1 MLGERVA
8 GKYQLRKLLG
18 SGAMGAVYEG
28 VHLDIGKRLA
38 IKLIHPEYCESPEV
52 VARFRREARAASAV
66 DSDYIVQIYD
76 FGRDDKLG
84 LYMVIEYLEGEDL
97 ETRLGR
103 ERWIGE
109 RETAAIGIQMGRGLA
124 KAHTAG
130 IVHRDLKPANIF
142 LTKNEDGSTHVKL
155 LDFGISK
162 FDPDA
167 SPTSLVEPTLTA
179 HGVTLGTPEYMSPEQ
194 IKGLPDVDARADVW
208 AMAAVLYEMLAGEPA
223 VNIPGSHMLIMQ
235 HILDKDIMP
244 LAERASWVSA
254 PLAAVV
260 DAGLVRDRSKR
271 IPDAASFV
279 MRLLEAFPDAGSRP
293 SLTQAIVHTTD
304 VSELRP
310 PESEA
315 VPSTTSDPRQ
325 AVAAMKLPVS
335 DPSLRAAAGPSIR
348 DTGNPASAQPPSSQG
363 PVSSTEDGIEIFE
376 RGGMLPKEIAEL
388 RAKKVRK

>member
-8 GKYQLRKLLG
+8 GKYQLKKLLG

-76 FGRDDKLG
+76 FGRDDRLG

-97 ETRLGR
+97 EARLSR

-109 RETAAIGIQMGRGLA
+109 REAVAIGIQIGRGLA

-142 LTKNEDGSTHVKL
+142 LTKNEDGGAHVKL

-162 FDPDA
+162 FEPDA
-167 SPTSLVEPTLTA
+167 GPASRMEPTLTA
-179 HGVTLGTPEYMSPEQ
+179 HGTTLGTPEYMSPEQ
-194 IKGLPDVDARADVW
+194 IEGLPDVDARADMW

-223 VNIPGSHMLIMQ
+223 VNVPGGHIAVMQ
-235 HILDKDIMP
+235 HILHQDITP
-244 LAERASWVSA
+244 LSKRASWVS
-254 PLAAVV
+254 PELGAVI
-260 DAGLVRDRSKR
+260 DAGLRRDRARR
-271 IPDAASFV
+271 IPDATTFV
-279 MRLLEAFPDAGSRP
+279 LRLIEVFPDAGSRP
-293 SLTQAIVHTTD
+293 SMTQIGRVTD
-304 VSELRP
+304 ITELGP
-310 PESEA
+310 PDSEA
-315 VPSTTSDPRQ
+315 APSTTSEPSVI
-325 AVAAMKLPVS
+325 ASAMA
-335 DPSLRAAAGPSIR
+335 PSFS
-348 DTGNPASAQPPSSQG
+348 DTGNPASAEPPSS
-363 PVSSTEDGIEIFE
+363 SEDGVLVFDREAMRRE
-376 RGGMLPKEIAEL
+376 MEALQTR
-388 RAKKVRK
+388 RKKS

>member
-8 GKYQLRKLLG
+8 GKYQLRRLLG

-38 IKLIHPEYCESPEV
+38 IKLIHPQYCESPEV

-97 ETRLGR
+97 EARLGR

-109 RETAAIGIQMGRGLA
+109 KETASIGIQMGRGLA

-130 IVHRDLKPANIF
+130 IVHRDLKPANIY
-142 LTKNEDGSTHVKL
+142 LTKDDDGSPHVKL

-167 SPTSLVEPTLTA
+167 APTSLVEPTLTA

-194 IKGLPDVDARADVW
+194 IRGLPDVDARADVW

-223 VNIPGSHMLIMQ
+223 VNIPGSHVLVMQ
-235 HILDKDIMP
+235 HILDKDLMP
-244 LAERASWVSA
+244 LAQRASWVSA
-254 PLAAVV
+254 ALAAVV

-271 IPDAASFV
+271 IPDATTFV

-293 SLTQAIVHTTD
+293 SITQIARSTD
-304 VSELRP
+304 VSELKP

-325 AVAAMKLPVS
+325 AIAAMAPPFS
-335 DPSLRAAAGPSIR
+335 DPSLRAAGPSIK
-348 DTGNPASAQPPSSQG
+348 DTGNPTSAQPPSSEG

-376 RGGMLPKEIAEL
+376 RGGMIPKEIAEL
-388 RAKKVRK
+388 RAKKIKK